1 MTTVDEFC
9 DAHGMGEINK
19 IDAVVERWV
28 HKREVDEF
36 LATSVGTGVLLADLI
51 CGDGLQDSISPELYA
66 GFSELM
72 KDKAASYTAVRQI
85 LLEKLNQGD
94 SSVRGLISKIQG
106 QIGENSFLEHVGSH
120 ARLAASGSQ
129 EAWDVA
135 VSHPDEVTQYVQVK
149 TYSNANGVMQH
160 IRDVQE
166 KLAAET
172 VFDGDTLVKRID
184 FAVSEDIVDEVQSK
198 VTAAGLDVD
207 VLTIPITSDEARQ
220 VVEEGVANVGPEA
233 LSGFFGELLVGTL
246 TAAALHGAVNAFLVY
261 KGAKDRS
268 QFFSDT
274 VYSTGI
280 TSGGLAAAFATEAMF
295 QKLSASAAFL
305 GGPPAFV
312 ATFAAGVTTRMYLSR
327 VAERRDV
334 AGRLADGNQDLASI
348 MARLAQA

>member
-1 MTTVDEFC
+1 MTAVDEFC
-9 DAHGMGEINK
+9 NAHGTGEINK
-19 IDAVVERWV
+19 IDAVVEQWV
-28 HKREVDEF
+28 HERDVDEF
-36 LATSVGTGVLLADLI
+36 LETPVGSGVVLGDLI
-51 CGDGLQDSISPELYA
+51 CGDGLQDSISPELYE

-85 LLEKLNQGD
+85 LLEKLGHGD
-94 SSVRGLISKIQG
+94 ASVRGLISKIQG
-106 QIGENSFLEHVGSH
+106 QIGENSFLEHVGPH

-129 EAWDVA
+129 EGWDVA
-135 VSHPDEVTQYVQVK
+135 VTHPGEVTQYVQVK

-166 KLAAET
+166 KLADGNI
-172 VFDGDTLVKRID
+172 FDGDTLVQRID
-184 FAVSEDIVDEVQSK
+184 FAVPEDIVGEVQSK
-198 VTAAGLDVD
+198 VAAAGLDVD
-207 VLTIPITSDEARQ
+207 ILTIPITSDEARQ

-233 LSGFFGELLVGTL
+233 LSGFFGELLGGTL

-334 AGRLADGNQDLASI
+334 AGRLTDGNQALAK
-348 MARLAQA
+348 MTTRLARA